1 MRHSWV
7 LLITL
12 LAGCSA
18 SDPAPPATPA
28 GAGAPTPS
36 PAAAIS
42 EPAAAAGQPLPLP
55 KADRDTVIFC
65 TGATLKMGDM
75 ALWKKWVAESG
86 RRYKEIYPDKS
97 SADLES
103 YTLERALDKRRELER
118 RGINS
123 PRAFTQY
130 YNSNCLGILE

>member
-1 MRHSWV
+1 MRLSWV

-12 LAGCSA
+12 LAGCGA
-18 SDPAPPATPA
+18 SDPAPTATPA
-28 GAGAPTPS
+28 HAGAATPEPT
-36 PAAAIS
+36 AAT
-42 EPAAAAGQPLPLP
+42 GQALPLP
-55 KADRDTVIFC
+55 EAVTDTVVFC

-75 ALWKKWVAESG
+75 ALWKKWVAESE
-86 RRYKEIYPDKS
+86 RRYKEIYPGKS
-97 SADLES
+97 SAELES
-103 YTLERALDKRRELER
+103 YTLERALDKRRDLER